1 MAEPELKE
9 TKTMKK
15 IISLSI
21 EEELLKRIDNTRGQI
36 PRSRLIELIIMNWYV
51 NEYDET
57 ILIRR

>member
-1 MAEPELKE
+1 
-9 TKTMKK
+9 MKK

-36 PRSRLIELIIMNWYV
+36 PRSRLIELIITNWYV